1 MKLNDR
7 QFLKTK
13 AIRGL
18 CLFVLIF
25 CYSLT
30 YSQNAIN
37 ILDLYHDSFPD
48 NTARIITANAQIG
61 DYAFHANIGGI
72 SFQAVATP
80 AESLKNEAV
89 SLDFANNGV
98 VVQIGTK
105 KFYPD
110 LPVWQLI
117 PIINF
122 ADSPYTVV
130 VSQSGDT
137 TNNKEAQCRFHPAFL
152 DNLLGL
158 RLFQADLL
166 NLTDILWDLPIDGQR
181 HYILAPS
188 EQPFTPLR
196 DSTVHRSI
204 YEKLATG
211 DEFTSFVLT
220 DKDVN
225 IVFDIDESGLK
236 LTGHPY
242 YYFTKT
248 SVDTANVNGLRNQM
262 VNYYNDI
269 ETNAKI
275 LLKNKY
281 TEALNP
287 RTHLNNLIEAVNKLK
302 QEKVFNPYSVYS
314 IEKSI
319 SAIDSLNN
327 MTDDQIGIKFQIR
340 DKYTESFKPYWTLLE
355 KFNPLVYS
363 AVDNTSQW
371 AAFFRYVRQ
380 VNPENWTQFVR
391 KVGNTAL
398 SDAPDVQ
405 TPTSSDLNYFRYFD
419 QKEKK

>member
-1 MKLNDR
+1 MKLDDR
-7 QFLKTK
+7 QFKKIK

-18 CLFVLIF
+18 YLIVLIF

-37 ILDLYHDSFPD
+37 ILDLYHESFPD

-61 DYAFHANIGGI
+61 DYAFHANIGGV
-72 SFQAVATP
+72 SFQAVASP
-80 AESLKNEAV
+80 AVDLKNEAV
-89 SLDFANNGV
+89 SLDFANNGL

-105 KFYPD
+105 TFYPD
-110 LPVWQLI
+110 LPVWQLA
-117 PIINF
+117 PIVSFVN
-122 ADSPYTVV
+122 SSYTVA

-137 TNNKEAQCRFHPAFL
+137 TNDKEAQCRFHPAFL

-166 NLTDILWDLPIDGQR
+166 NLTDILWDLPIDDQR

-204 YEKLATG
+204 YEKLAAG
-211 DEFTSFVLT
+211 DFTSFVLT
-220 DKDVN
+220 DKNVN
-225 IVFDIDESGLK
+225 IVFDINESRII

-242 YYFTKT
+242 YYFTNT
-248 SVDTANVNGLRNQM
+248 SVDTANVNGLRTQ
-262 VNYYNDI
+262 VIDYYNDI

-275 LLKNKY
+275 LLKNRY

-287 RTHLNNLIEAVNKLK
+287 RTHLNDLIAAVNKLK

-327 MTDDQIGIKFQIR
+327 LTDDQIGIKFQVR
-340 DKYTESFKPYWTLLE
+340 DKYTESFRSYWDLLK

-363 AVDNTSQW
+363 AVENTSQW
-371 AAFFRYVRQ
+371 SAFFRYVRQ
-380 VNPENWTQFVR
+380 ANPGNWAQFVK
-391 KVGNTAL
+391 KVENTSA

-419 QKEKK
+419 ERDKRK

>member
-1 MKLNDR
+1 MKLDDR
-7 QFLKTK
+7 KFLKAK
-13 AIRGL
+13 AIKGL
-18 CLFVLIF
+18 CLIVLIF
-25 CYSLT
+25 CYSLV

-37 ILDLYHDSFPD
+37 ILDLYHESFPD

-61 DYAFHANIGGI
+61 DYAFHANTGGV
-72 SFQAVATP
+72 SFQAVASP
-80 AESLKNEAV
+80 AANLKNETV
-89 SLDFANNGV
+89 SLDFENNKL
-98 VVQIGTK
+98 VVQIGAKT
-105 KFYPD
+105 FYPD
-110 LPVWQLI
+110 LPVWQLA
-117 PIINF
+117 PIVSFVN
-122 ADSPYTVV
+122 SSYTVA

-137 TNNKEAQCRFHPAFL
+137 IGNKEAQCRFHPAFL

-166 NLTDILWDLPIDGQR
+166 NLTDILWDLPIDNQR

-188 EQPFTPLR
+188 EQPFAPLQ
-196 DSTVHRSI
+196 DSTAHRSI
-204 YEKLATG
+204 YEKLAAG
-211 DEFTSFVLT
+211 DFTSFVLT

-242 YYFTKT
+242 YYFTNT
-248 SVDTANVNGLRNQM
+248 SVDTANINELRSQM
-262 VNYYNDI
+262 VDYYNDI

-287 RTHLNNLIEAVNKLK
+287 RTHLSDLTAALNKLK
-302 QEKVFNPYSVYS
+302 QEKVFNPYSIYS
-314 IEKSI
+314 VEKSI

-327 MTDDQIGIKFQIR
+327 LTDDQIGIKFQIR
-340 DKYTESFKPYWTLLE
+340 DKYTESFKPYWSLLE
-355 KFNPLVYS
+355 KFSPLVYS

-371 AAFFRYVRQ
+371 SAFFRYVQ
-380 VNPENWTQFVR
+380 QTNPENWVQFAK
-391 KVGNTAL
+391 KVENNGI
-398 SDAPDVQ
+398 SDAPAVQ

-419 QKEKK
+419 ERDKR